1 MKKLILSF
9 ILSSFLGAGLFAQ
22 SSFTITPNP
31 TASGIISDLK
41 IDAQGKILKATQTY
55 YYNASNLDF
64 LPISSNSTEFNKFTR
79 DDFTTGICYFSTA
92 ANESSYMVA
101 PVDLADGATITRL
114 KTFYIDNLGA
124 ENMTIELIRRL
135 KTLTAATDDVI
146 TTNTTPNTN
155 SANIRT
161 IQASVSTN
169 NVIDNLTYHYFIKVK
184 IGDFTGDATQ
194 QWRGALLG
202 IRDVEIQYTY

>member
-161 IQASVSTN
+161 IQTSVSTN

>member
-1 MKKLILSF
+1 MKKLILLLIF
-9 ILSSFLGAGLFAQ
+9 IPLIGAFSQ

-31 TASGIISDLK
+31 TASGTVSDLK

-79 DDFTTGICYFSTA
+79 EDFTTSICYFSTA

-114 KTFYIDNLGA
+114 KTFYIDNIAA

-135 KTLTAATDDVI
+135 KSLTTATDDVI
-146 TTNTTPNTN
+146 ATNTTPNTN

-161 IQASVSTN
+161 VQATVSAS

-202 IRDVEIQYTY
+202 IRDVELQYTY

>member
-1 MKKLILSF
+1 MKKLILLLIF
-9 ILSSFLGAGLFAQ
+9 IPLIGAFSQ

-31 TASGIISDLK
+31 TVSGTVSDLK
-41 IDAQGKILKATQTY
+41 IDAQGKILKATQTN

-101 PVDLADGATITRL
+101 PVDLTDGATITRL
-114 KTFYIDNLGA
+114 KTFYIDNIAA

-146 TTNTTPNTN
+146 ATNTTPNTN

-161 IQASVSTN
+161 VQVTVSAN
-169 NVIDNLTYHYFIKVK
+169 NVIDNLLYHYFIKVK

-202 IRDVEIQYTY
+202 IREVELQYTY